1 MINYKKP
8 QAGFTLLELVIA
20 IAIFALL
27 GIGCWRLFDGVV
39 RAERSSSAHE
49 QALRGL
55 QRAVALIERDVLQ
68 VQTSAKSP
76 GLMMYPNQ
84 LNLRRGNWRNP
95 LGQPRSELQDVSYRL
110 ENGVLWRYSQGLGV
124 PGVQKQKL
132 LSDVRAMSWRLYDR
146 NSGWRSDWPTGR
158 AAPKKAPQAL
168 ELQFSVGRFEQVR
181 RVLLLPEGE

>member
-1 MINYKKP
+1 MNKP

-20 IAIFALL
+20 IAIFSLL

-49 QALRGL
+49 QSLRSL

-68 VQTSAKSP
+68 VQTSRRNP
-76 GLMMYPNQ
+76 GVVLYPHQ

-95 LGQPRSELQDVSYRL
+95 LGQPRSELQDISYRL
-110 ENGVLWRYSQGLGV
+110 ENGVLWRYSQGRDLPV
-124 PGVQKQKL
+124 LQKQKL
-132 LSDVRAMSWRLYDR
+132 LSDVRDLSWRLFDPD
-146 NSGWRSDWPTGR
+146 SGWRSDWPNGK
-158 AAPKKAPQAL
+158 AAPNTTPRAL
-168 ELQFSVGRFEQVR
+168 EIQFSVGRFERVR